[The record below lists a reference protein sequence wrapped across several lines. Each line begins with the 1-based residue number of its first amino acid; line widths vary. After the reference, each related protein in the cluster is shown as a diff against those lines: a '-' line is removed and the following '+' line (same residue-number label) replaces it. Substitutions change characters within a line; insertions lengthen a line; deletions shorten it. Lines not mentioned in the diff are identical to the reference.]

1 MNSEPKPG
9 SNLSHYRILSK
20 LGGGGMG
27 EVYLAEDTKLNR
39 RVAIKLL
46 AETAHADKQAHQRLI
61 REARTA
67 ANLDHPNICSIHE
80 IAEDGGHSFICM
92 QYVEGETLDTL
103 LKRKTLNQL
112 EILSIA
118 VQVADALTEAHAHE
132 TIHRDIKPSNIMIT
146 SRGSVK
152 VMDFGLAK
160 LMQSTELIASEAET
174 VAMISTPGAV
184 IGTLPYMSPEQVR
197 GDSLDGRGDI
207 FSFGVVLYEMLSG
220 HQPFLD
226 KSSAGT
232 ASAILTREPLPLAR
246 FAPDISTELERI
258 VLKTLRKNPDDRYQ
272 TAKDLLIDLRNLR
285 DDLQFQNRLERSA
298 STASGIVQPLRP
310 LASQSGTTLDKT
322 QAETIV
328 ADKRITLP
336 EQQHTLPVQAKP
348 KRYAVMALVVFAVI
362 AVGWFF
368 RQSWNQRW
376 ARKQI
381 PQIQALSKAGRN
393 FEAFDLAVQSQQYIS
408 DDRTIEQLM
417 PTISDSL
424 SVTSDPAG
432 ASVYLKRFTAESS
445 ATRQLIGQTPI
456 NNLRIARG
464 QYVLN
469 IEKEGY
475 APIAQTISGALLRAG
490 GSVVTPPPIKLD
502 KKLIAAD
509 KVPARMTP
517 VSGGDYRLVAWAR
530 PTEERV
536 HLDDYFIDKYEV
548 SNQEYKEFING
559 GGYLKKQFWKYPF
572 IKDGK
577 TLTWEQ
583 AMEEFKDRTG
593 LPGPRSWSNQNFLE
607 GRGNY
612 PVTDVSWYEAAA
624 YAAFRGKQLPTIF
637 QWEKAGRN
645 GTIASLTNY
654 MPWGVFYPGDTLD
667 QRANFG
673 GDGTWPVDSGEF
685 GISPFGAFNM
695 AGNVSEW
702 CLNETSEG
710 FLSAGGAW
718 GDPVY
723 SFANYG
729 GFPGFYSSEK
739 RGFRCALSTGEA
751 QGNITIKIQD
761 EVPVYARTSDADFS
775 RWLRAY
781 EYEKRPLDP
790 QIEKQ
795 ETLEW
800 TRERITFDGTDG
812 ERAIAYLYLP
822 KNFPGP
828 FQVIHYLPPGDVEN
842 GQRSATQAA
851 EHLLGA
857 QVKLGR
863 AVFVVI
869 IKGYIERLLPEG
881 YVEPDP
887 TKAEYRDKIVNW
899 ITDLRRALDY
909 LETRKDID
917 SKKIALFG
925 VSSGARV
932 GLIQAAVEQRY
943 AAVFLAGSGLRKAY
957 RQNIAEANT
966 INFAS
971 HIRGPIMLLH
981 GKYDEN
987 LSLKRE
993 AEPLFKILPE
1003 PKQMFT
1009 YDGGHVPPL
1018 DLLVKT
1024 MNGFFDQAMGPV
1036 KRE

>member
-1 MNSEPKPG
+1 
-9 SNLSHYRILSK
+9 
-20 LGGGGMG
+20 MG

-46 AETAHADKQAHQRLI
+46 PETAYADKQAHQRLI

-80 IAEDGGHSFICM
+80 IAEDSGHSFICM
-92 QYVEGETLDTL
+92 QYIEGETLDTL
-103 LKRKTLNQL
+103 LKRKTLNQV

-118 VQVADALTEAHAHE
+118 VQVADALAEAHSHE

-146 SRGSVK
+146 SRGAVK

-160 LMQSTELIASEAET
+160 LMQPEQIASEAET
-174 VAMISTPGAV
+174 AAMISTPGAV

-197 GDSLDGRGDI
+197 GESLDGRSDI
-207 FSFGVVLYEMLSG
+207 FSLGVVLYEMLSG

-246 FAPDISTELERI
+246 FAPNISTELERI
-258 VLKTLRKNPDDRYQ
+258 VLKTLQKDPDDRYQ

-285 DDLQFQNRLERSA
+285 DELQFQNRLERSA
-298 STASGIVQPLRP
+298 STVSGVRP
-310 LASQSGTTLDKT
+310 PAIHSGTTLDKE
-322 QAETIV
+322 QAQTIV
-328 ADKRITLP
+328 AEKRITLP
-336 EQQHTLPVQAKP
+336 EQQPRQLARGKG
-348 KRYAVMALVVFAVI
+348 KLYAVI
-362 AVGWFF
+362 ALVALAVIVVGWFV
-368 RQSWNQRW
+368 RQSLNQRW

-381 PQIQALSKAGRN
+381 PEIQALSKAGRT
-393 FEAFDLAVQSQQYIS
+393 FEAFDLAVQTQKYIS
-408 DDRTIEQLM
+408 DDPIIQQLI
-417 PTISDSL
+417 PTISDSI

-432 ASVYLKRFTAESS
+432 ASVYLKRFTAN

-456 NNLRIARG
+456 ANLRIARG
-464 QYVLN
+464 QYVLY

-475 APIAQTISGALLRAG
+475 APTEQTVSGAFLHSG
-490 GSVVTPPPIKLD
+490 GSVVMPPPIKVD

-517 VSGGDYRLVAWAR
+517 VTGGDYRLVAWAR
-530 PTEERV
+530 PTDERV

-559 GGYLKKQFWKYPF
+559 GGYLKKQYWKYPF

-577 TLTWEQ
+577 TLTWEE
-583 AMEEFKDRTG
+583 AMEQLKDHTG
-593 LPGPRSWSNQNFLE
+593 LPGPRSWSNQNFPE
-607 GRGNY
+607 GKGNY

-645 GTIASLTNY
+645 GSVASLTNF
-654 MPWGVFYPGDTLD
+654 MPWGVFYPGDSLD

-673 GDGTWPVDSGEF
+673 SDGTWPVDNGEF

-739 RGFRCALSTGEA
+739 RGFRCALSTGQA
-751 QGNITIKIQD
+751 QGNITIKIHD
-761 EVPVYARTSDADFS
+761 EVPVYARTSDADFNK
-775 RWLRAY
+775 WLRAY
-781 EYEKRPLDP
+781 DYEKGPLDP

-795 ETLEW
+795 ETPEW
-800 TRERITFDGTDG
+800 TRERITFNGADG
-812 ERAIAYLYLP
+812 ERAIANLYLP

-851 EHLLGA
+851 EHQLSA

-957 RQNIAEANT
+957 TPYIAEANMT
-966 INFAS
+966 NFAS

-1003 PKQMFT
+1003 PKQMVT

-1018 DLLVKT
+1018 DLMVKN
-1024 MNGFFDQAMGPV
+1024 MNGFFDQTMGPV

>member
-1 MNSEPKPG
+1 MKSDPKPG

-39 RVAIKLL
+39 RVAVKILPE
-46 AETAHADKQAHQRLI
+46 AAHADKQAHLRLI

-67 ANLDHPNICSIHE
+67 ANLDHPNICAIHE

-92 QYVEGETLDTL
+92 QYIEGETLDTL
-103 LKRKTLNQL
+103 LKRKTLSQV

-118 VQVADALTEAHAHE
+118 VQVADALAEAHSHE

-146 SRGSVK
+146 SRGAVK

-160 LMQSTELIASEAET
+160 LIQPEQIASEAET
-174 VAMISTPGAV
+174 AAMISTPGAV

-197 GDSLDGRGDI
+197 GESLDGRSDI

-232 ASAILTREPLPLAR
+232 ASAILTWEPLPLAR

-258 VLKTLRKNPDDRYQ
+258 VLKTLQKDPDDRYQ

-285 DDLQFQNRLERSA
+285 DELQFQNRLERSA
-298 STASGIVQPLRP
+298 STASGIAQSFRP
-310 LASQSGTTLDKT
+310 LASQSGATLEKDQT
-322 QAETIV
+322 ETIV

-336 EQQHTLPVQAKP
+336 EQQHTLPVQGKS
-348 KRYAVMALVVFAVI
+348 KRYAVIALVVFAVI
-362 AVGWFF
+362 TVGWLV
-368 RQSWNQRW
+368 RQNLNQRW

-393 FEAFDLAVQSQQYIS
+393 FEAFDLAVQTQKYLS
-408 DDRTIEQLM
+408 DDPIIQQLM
-417 PTISDSL
+417 PTISDSI
-424 SVTSDPAG
+424 SVSSDPIG
-432 ASVYLKRFTAESS
+432 ASVYLERFTAN

-456 NNLRIARG
+456 ANLQIARG
-464 QYVLN
+464 QYVLY

-475 APIAQTISGALLRAG
+475 APTEQTVSGAFLHSG
-490 GSVVTPPPIKLD
+490 GSVVMPPPIKVD

-517 VSGGDYRLVAWAR
+517 VTGGDYRLVAWAR
-530 PTEERV
+530 PTDERV

-559 GGYLKKQFWKYPF
+559 GGYLKKQYWKYPF

-593 LPGPRSWSNQNFLE
+593 LPGPRGWTNQTFPE
-607 GRGNY
+607 GKGNY

-645 GTIASLTNY
+645 GSVGALTNY

-673 GDGTWPVDSGEF
+673 SDETWPVDSGEF
-685 GISPFGAFNM
+685 GMSPFGAFNM

-739 RGFRCALSTGEA
+739 RGFRCAVSTGEA
-751 QGNITIKIQD
+751 QGNITIKIED
-761 EVPVYARTSDADFS
+761 AVPVYARTSDADFNK
-775 RWLRAY
+775 WLRAY
-781 EYEKRPLDP
+781 DYEKRPLDP
-790 QIEKQ
+790 QVEKQ
-795 ETLEW
+795 ETPEW
-800 TRERITFDGTDG
+800 TRERITFNGADG

-828 FQVIHYLPPGDVEN
+828 FQVIHYLPPGDVEI

-851 EHLLGA
+851 EQGLGA

-863 AVFVVI
+863 ALFVVI

-887 TKAEYRDKIVNW
+887 TKAEYRDKIVNR

-909 LETRKDID
+909 LETRNDID

-925 VSSGARV
+925 MSSGARV
-932 GLIQAAVEQRY
+932 GLIQAAVERRY

-957 RQNIAEANT
+957 AQNIAEANI

-981 GKYDEN
+981 GKYDDN

-1003 PKQMFT
+1003 PKQMVT
-1009 YDGGHVPPL
+1009 YEGGHVPPL

-1024 MNGFFDQAMGPV
+1024 MNGFFDQSMGPV

>member
-1 MNSEPKPG
+1 
-9 SNLSHYRILSK
+9 
-20 LGGGGMG
+20 MG

-46 AETAHADKQAHQRLI
+46 PETAYADKQAHQRLI

-92 QYVEGETLDTL
+92 QYIEGETLDTL
-103 LKRKTLNQL
+103 LKRKTLNQV

-118 VQVADALTEAHAHE
+118 VQVADALAEAHSHE

-146 SRGSVK
+146 SRGAVK

-160 LMQSTELIASEAET
+160 LMQPEQIASEAET
-174 VAMISTPGAV
+174 AAMISTPGAV

-197 GDSLDGRGDI
+197 GESLDGRSDI

-246 FAPDISTELERI
+246 FAPNISTELERI
-258 VLKTLRKNPDDRYQ
+258 VLKTLQKDPDDRYQ

-285 DDLQFQNRLERSA
+285 DELQFQNRLERSA
-298 STASGIVQPLRP
+298 STVSGVRP
-310 LASQSGTTLDKT
+310 PAIHSGTTIDKE
-322 QAETIV
+322 QAQTIV

-336 EQQHTLPVQAKP
+336 EQQPRQLARGKG
-348 KRYAVMALVVFAVI
+348 KLYAVI
-362 AVGWFF
+362 ALVALAVIVVGWFV
-368 RQSWNQRW
+368 RQSLNQRW

-381 PQIQALSKAGRN
+381 PEIQALSKVGRT
-393 FEAFDLAVQSQQYIS
+393 FEAFDLAVQTQKYIS
-408 DDRTIEQLM
+408 DDPIIQQLM
-417 PTISDSL
+417 PTISDSI

-432 ASVYLKRFTAESS
+432 ASVYLKRFTAN

-456 NNLRIARG
+456 ANLRIARG
-464 QYVLN
+464 QYVLY

-475 APIAQTISGALLRAG
+475 APTEQTVSGAFLRAG
-490 GSVVTPPPIKLD
+490 GSVVMPPPIKVD

-509 KVPARMTP
+509 KVPARMTL
-517 VSGGDYRLVAWAR
+517 VTGGDYRLVAWAR
-530 PTEERV
+530 PTDERV

-559 GGYLKKQFWKYPF
+559 GGYLKKQYWKYPF

-577 TLTWEQ
+577 TMTWEE
-583 AMEEFKDRTG
+583 AMEQFKDRTG
-593 LPGPRSWSNQNFLE
+593 LPGPRSWSNQNFPE
-607 GRGNY
+607 GKGNY

-645 GTIASLTNY
+645 GTVGALSNY

-673 GDGTWPVDSGEF
+673 SDETWPVDSGEF
-685 GISPFGAFNM
+685 GMSPFGAFNM

-739 RGFRCALSTGEA
+739 RGFRCAVSTGEA
-751 QGNITIKIQD
+751 QGNITIKIED
-761 EVPVYARTSDADFS
+761 AVPVYARTSDADFNK
-775 RWLRAY
+775 WLRAY
-781 EYEKRPLDP
+781 DYEKRPLDP

-795 ETLEW
+795 ETPEW
-800 TRERITFDGTDG
+800 TRERITFNGADG

-828 FQVIHYLPPGDVEN
+828 FQVIHYLPPGDVEI

-851 EHLLGA
+851 EQGLGA

-887 TKAEYRDKIVNW
+887 TKAEYLDKIVNR
-899 ITDLRRALDY
+899 ITDLRRGLDY
-909 LETRKDID
+909 LETRNDID

-925 VSSGARV
+925 MSSGARV
-932 GLIQAAVEQRY
+932 GLIQAAVERRY
-943 AAVFLAGSGLRKAY
+943 AAVFLAGSGVRKAY
-957 RQNIAEANT
+957 AQNIAEANI

-981 GKYDEN
+981 GKYDDN

-1003 PKQMFT
+1003 PKQMVT
-1009 YDGGHVPPL
+1009 YEGGHVPPL

-1024 MNGFFDQAMGPV
+1024 MNSFFDQTMGPV

>member
-9 SNLSHYRILSK
+9 SNLAHYRILSK

-46 AETAHADKQAHQRLI
+46 TQSAYGDKQAYQRLI

-92 QYVEGETLDTL
+92 QYVEGETLDSL
-103 LKRKTLNQL
+103 LKRKALTHI
-112 EILSIA
+112 EILAIA

-160 LMQSTELIASEAET
+160 LMQPAGLIASEAET

-197 GDSLDGRGDI
+197 GDSLDGRSDI

-226 KSSAGT
+226 KSSAAT
-232 ASAILTREPLPLAR
+232 ASAILTREPLPLVR
-246 FAPDISTELERI
+246 FAPDIPTELERI
-258 VLKTLRKNPDDRYQ
+258 VLKTLKKSPDDRYQ

-285 DDLQFQNRLERSA
+285 DELHFQNRLERSA
-298 STASGIVQPLRP
+298 STTSGMAQPLRP
-310 LASQSGTTLDKT
+310 LASQSRNTFDKD
-322 QAETIV
+322 QAQTIV
-328 ADKRITLP
+328 ADKRVTLP
-336 EQQHTLPVQAKP
+336 AQQHTLPAQRKS
-348 KRYAVMALVVFAVI
+348 KRYAVIALVAFAVI
-362 AVGWFF
+362 AVGWLV
-368 RQSWNQRW
+368 RQSLNQRW

-381 PQIQALSKAGRN
+381 PQIEALSKAGRN
-393 FEAFDLAVQSQQYIS
+393 FEAFDLAVQTQKYIP
-408 DDRTIEQLM
+408 DDPTIGQLM
-417 PTISDSL
+417 PSISDSL
-424 SVTSDPAG
+424 SVTSDPVG
-432 ASVYLKRFTAESS
+432 AQAYLKRFTSDS
-445 ATRQLIGQTPI
+445 NATRQLIGQTPI
-456 NNLRIARG
+456 ANLRIARG
-464 QYVLN
+464 QYILYV
-469 IEKEGY
+469 EKEGY
-475 APIAQTISGALLRAG
+475 APIAQTVSGALLRAG
-490 GSVVTPPPIKLD
+490 GSVMQPPPIKVD
-502 KKLIAAD
+502 KKLIAVD

-559 GGYLKKQFWKYPF
+559 GGYLKKHYWKYPF

-593 LPGPRSWSNQNFLE
+593 LPGPRSWSNQNFPE

-645 GTIASLTNY
+645 GKVAALTNY

-761 EVPVYARTSDADFS
+761 EVPVYARTSDADFHK
-775 RWLRAY
+775 WLRSY
-781 EYEKRPLDP
+781 DYEKRPLDP

-795 ETLEW
+795 ETPEW
-800 TRERITFDGTDG
+800 TRERITFNGADG

-828 FQVIHYLPPGDVEN
+828 YQVIHYLPPGDVEN

-857 QVKLGR
+857 QIKLGR

-881 YVEPDP
+881 YIEPDP

-899 ITDLRRALDY
+899 ITDLRRGLDY
-909 LETRKDID
+909 LETRNDID

-925 VSSGARV
+925 LSSGARV

-957 RQNIAEANT
+957 APYIAEANMT
-966 INFAS
+966 NFAS

-987 LSLKRE
+987 LSSKRE

-1003 PKQMFT
+1003 PKQMVT
-1009 YDGGHVPPL
+1009 YEGGHVPPL
-1018 DLLVKT
+1018 ELLVKT
-1024 MNGFFDQAMGPV
+1024 MNGFFDQTMGPV

>member
-1 MNSEPKPG
+1 
-9 SNLSHYRILSK
+9 
-20 LGGGGMG
+20 
-27 EVYLAEDTKLNR
+27 
-39 RVAIKLL
+39 
-46 AETAHADKQAHQRLI
+46 
-61 REARTA
+61 
-67 ANLDHPNICSIHE
+67 
-80 IAEDGGHSFICM
+80 
-92 QYVEGETLDTL
+92 
-103 LKRKTLNQL
+103 
-112 EILSIA
+112 
-118 VQVADALTEAHAHE
+118 
-132 TIHRDIKPSNIMIT
+132 
-146 SRGSVK
+146 
-152 VMDFGLAK
+152 
-160 LMQSTELIASEAET
+160 
-174 VAMISTPGAV
+174 
-184 IGTLPYMSPEQVR
+184 
-197 GDSLDGRGDI
+197 
-207 FSFGVVLYEMLSG
+207 
-220 HQPFLD
+220 
-226 KSSAGT
+226 
-232 ASAILTREPLPLAR
+232 
-246 FAPDISTELERI
+246 
-258 VLKTLRKNPDDRYQ
+258 
-272 TAKDLLIDLRNLR
+272 
-285 DDLQFQNRLERSA
+285 
-298 STASGIVQPLRP
+298 
-310 LASQSGTTLDKT
+310 
-322 QAETIV
+322 
-328 ADKRITLP
+328 
-336 EQQHTLPVQAKP
+336 
-348 KRYAVMALVVFAVI
+348 
-362 AVGWFF
+362 
-368 RQSWNQRW
+368 
-376 ARKQI
+376 
-381 PQIQALSKAGRN
+381 
-393 FEAFDLAVQSQQYIS
+393 
-408 DDRTIEQLM
+408 
-417 PTISDSL
+417 
-424 SVTSDPAG
+424 
-432 ASVYLKRFTAESS
+432 
-445 ATRQLIGQTPI
+445 
-456 NNLRIARG
+456 
-464 QYVLN
+464 
-469 IEKEGY
+469 
-475 APIAQTISGALLRAG
+475 
-490 GSVVTPPPIKLD
+490 
-502 KKLIAAD
+502 
-509 KVPARMTP
+509 MTP
-517 VSGGDYRLVAWAR
+517 VTGGDYRLVAWAR
-530 PTEERV
+530 PTDERV

-559 GGYLKKQFWKYPF
+559 GGYLKKQYWKYPF

-577 TLTWEQ
+577 TLTWEE
-583 AMEEFKDRTG
+583 AMEQLKDHTG
-593 LPGPRSWSNQNFLE
+593 LPGPRSWSNQNFPE
-607 GRGNY
+607 GKGNY

-645 GTIASLTNY
+645 GSVASLTNF
-654 MPWGVFYPGDTLD
+654 MPWGVFYPGDSLD

-673 GDGTWPVDSGEF
+673 SDGTWPVDNGEF

-739 RGFRCALSTGEA
+739 RGFRCALSTGQA
-751 QGNITIKIQD
+751 QGNITIKIHD
-761 EVPVYARTSDADFS
+761 EVPVYARTSDADFNK
-775 RWLRAY
+775 WLRAY
-781 EYEKRPLDP
+781 DYEKGPLDP

-795 ETLEW
+795 ETPEW
-800 TRERITFDGTDG
+800 TRERITFNGADG

-851 EHLLGA
+851 EHQLSA

-957 RQNIAEANT
+957 TPYIAEANMT
-966 INFAS
+966 NFAS

-1003 PKQMFT
+1003 PKQMVT

-1018 DLLVKT
+1018 DLMVKN
-1024 MNGFFDQAMGPV
+1024 MNGFFDQTMGPV

>member
-1 MNSEPKPG
+1 
-9 SNLSHYRILSK
+9 
-20 LGGGGMG
+20 MG

-46 AETAHADKQAHQRLI
+46 PETAYADKQAHQRLI

-67 ANLDHPNICSIHE
+67 ANLDHPNICAIHE

-103 LKRKTLNQL
+103 LKRKTLNQV

-118 VQVADALTEAHAHE
+118 VQVADALAEAHSHE

-146 SRGSVK
+146 SRGVVK

-160 LMQSTELIASEAET
+160 LIQPEQIASEAET
-174 VAMISTPGAV
+174 AAMISTPGAV

-197 GDSLDGRGDI
+197 GESLDGRSDI

-246 FAPDISTELERI
+246 LAPNISTELERI
-258 VLKTLRKNPDDRYQ
+258 VLKTLQKDPDDRYQ
-272 TAKDLLIDLRNLR
+272 TARDLLIDLRNLR
-285 DDLQFQNRLERSA
+285 DELQFQNRLERSA
-298 STASGIVQPLRP
+298 STVSGVRP
-310 LASQSGTTLDKT
+310 PTIHSGTTLDKE
-322 QAETIV
+322 QAQTIV

-336 EQQHTLPVQAKP
+336 EQQPRHLARGKG
-348 KRYAVMALVVFAVI
+348 KLYAVI
-362 AVGWFF
+362 ALVALAVIVVGWFV
-368 RQSWNQRW
+368 RQSLNQRW

-381 PQIQALSKAGRN
+381 PEIQALSKAGRT
-393 FEAFDLAVQSQQYIS
+393 FEAFDLAVQTQKYIS
-408 DDRTIEQLM
+408 DDPIIQQLM
-417 PTISDSL
+417 PTISDSI

-432 ASVYLKRFTAESS
+432 ASVYLKRFTAN

-456 NNLRIARG
+456 ANLQIARG
-464 QYVLN
+464 QYVLY

-475 APIAQTISGALLRAG
+475 APTEQTVSGVFLHSG
-490 GSVVTPPPIKLD
+490 GSVVMPPPIKVD

-509 KVPARMTP
+509 KVPARMTL
-517 VSGGDYRLVAWAR
+517 VTGGDYRLVAWAR
-530 PTEERV
+530 PTDERV

-559 GGYLKKQFWKYPF
+559 GGYLKKQYWKYPF

-577 TLTWEQ
+577 TLTWEE
-583 AMEEFKDRTG
+583 AMEQLKDHTG
-593 LPGPRSWSNQNFLE
+593 LPGPRSWSNQNFPE
-607 GRGNY
+607 GKGNY

-624 YAAFRGKQLPTIF
+624 YAAFRGKELPTIF

-645 GTIASLTNY
+645 GSVGALTNY

-673 GDGTWPVDSGEF
+673 SDETWPVDSGEF
-685 GISPFGAFNM
+685 GMSPFGAFNM

-739 RGFRCALSTGEA
+739 RGFRCAVSTGEA
-751 QGNITIKIQD
+751 QGNITIKIED
-761 EVPVYARTSDADFS
+761 AVPVYARTSDADFNK
-775 RWLRAY
+775 WIRAY
-781 EYEKRPLDP
+781 DYEKRPLDP

-795 ETLEW
+795 ETPEW
-800 TRERITFDGTDG
+800 TRERITFNGADG

-822 KNFPGP
+822 KNFPG
-828 FQVIHYLPPGDVEN
+828 H
-842 GQRSATQAA
+842 
-851 EHLLGA
+851 
-857 QVKLGR
+857 
-863 AVFVVI
+863 
-869 IKGYIERLLPEG
+869 
-881 YVEPDP
+881 VEPDP
-887 TKAEYRDKIVNW
+887 TKAEYRDKIVNR
-899 ITDLRRALDY
+899 ITDLRRGLDY
-909 LETRKDID
+909 LETRNDID

-925 VSSGARV
+925 MSSGARV
-932 GLIQAAVEQRY
+932 GLIQAAVERRY
-943 AAVFLAGSGLRKAY
+943 AAVFLAGSGVRKAY
-957 RQNIAEANT
+957 AQNIAEANI

-981 GKYDEN
+981 GKYDDN

-1003 PKQMFT
+1003 PKQMVT
-1009 YDGGHVPPL
+1009 YEGGHVPPL

-1024 MNGFFDQAMGPV
+1024 MNGFFDQTMGPV